1 MKVNARIKAYLLVLL
16 VLFLAANLMNKP
28 EMNDNSAIPRSKIS
42 THVAPPDSGDPI
54 SSSYGLADNS
64 GYYKSHY
71 FVWPAAKWEEAT
83 SKSKVCLL
91 AQGGVDRIFWVVRQA
106 EAFAGPVSMGI
117 FVAGS
122 EYAVAVEM
130 VTYIRKC
137 FPPVRDWV
145 SFHIMYPADKPPK
158 LSPSPKTFALNCSD
172 PEGANRLFM
181 SLRDSTEPM
190 ETHYPQNHMRNVAR
204 KACPCDYI
212 HIVDIDM
219 LATPRM
225 AENLNGFLKTMETT
239 KPCDKCIYVV
249 PAYEV
254 HESVKKYPDNKKEL
268 LELVHK
274 GLAQVFHVKVYDRN
288 QGNGRF
294 PQHWEVEPTD
304 EDASEY
310 RVLYD
315 IPNYQEFWEPL
326 MVLPYTA
333 PWHDERF
340 VGFGFNRNSHMF
352 ELNCLG
358 YKFNV
363 LDRAFLVHRG
373 FQTKHNYPA
382 RRYTQLAENRG
393 RYASFKNEIRAKYG
407 C

>member
-1 MKVNARIKAYLLVLL
+1 MNRLELGDTAPAAHSNISPLLTPKGSRDP
-16 VLFLAANLMNKP
+16 LAA
-28 EMNDNSAIPRSKIS
+28 
-42 THVAPPDSGDPI
+42 
-54 SSSYGLADNS
+54 SYGLLDNS

-71 FVWPAAKWEEAT
+71 FVWPGTHWEEAT

-106 EAFAGPVSMGI
+106 EAFAGPVSMAVL
-117 FVAGS
+117 VAGS
-122 EYAVAVEM
+122 EYAVALEM
-130 VTYIRKC
+130 VSYMRRC
-137 FPPVRDWV
+137 FPAVRKWV
-145 SFHIMYPADKPPK
+145 SFHITYPAGKPPK
-158 LSPSPKTFALNCSD
+158 LSPSPKTFPLNCSD
-172 PEGANRLFM
+172 PEQANRLLM
-181 SLRDSTEPM
+181 GLRDDTEPM

-219 LATPRM
+219 IATPHM
-225 AENLNGFLKTMETT
+225 AENLNGFLTT
-239 KPCDKCIYVV
+239 VERTAPCQKCIYVV

-254 HESVKKYPDNKKEL
+254 HKSVLKFPENKKEL
-268 LELVHK
+268 LELARK
-274 GLAQVFHVKVYDRN
+274 KLAQVFHAKVYGKN
-288 QGNGRF
+288 QGNGKF
-294 PQHWEVEPTD
+294 PERWEVEP
-304 EDASEY
+304 AGGNSSEY

-352 ELNCLG
+352 ELNCAG
-358 YKFNV
+358 YKFQV

-373 FQTKHNYPA
+373 FQTKAHYPA
-382 RRYTQLAENRG
+382 RRYSQLTENRY
-393 RYASFKNEIRAKYG
+393 RYRSFKNEIIAKYK
-407 C
+407 CY